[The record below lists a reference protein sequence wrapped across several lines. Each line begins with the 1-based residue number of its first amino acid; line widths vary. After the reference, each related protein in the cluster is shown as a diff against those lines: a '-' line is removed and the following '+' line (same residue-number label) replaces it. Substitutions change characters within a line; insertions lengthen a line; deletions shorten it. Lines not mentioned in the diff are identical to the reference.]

1 MIFNDESRTCTRR
14 IQMKPTKLQW
24 EDVSKFEEIEGYGKS
39 IWKNKDKYYLVSEE
53 GTVASWLVVYELP
66 QELFTLLESGER
78 TIREVSYRIKNHRWP
93 PIEEEKKASEKQFI
107 EESPTSL
114 IDLPET
120 RELFTQEELERLIP
134 IAEQMWID
142 WRGKLPD
149 DYVSP
154 IK

>member
-1 MIFNDESRTCTRR
+1 
-14 IQMKPTKLQW
+14 MKPTKLEW
-24 EDVSKFEEIEGYGKS
+24 EDVIQFEEVKGYGQH
-39 IWKNKDKYYLVSEE
+39 IWRDGNHLYDVDEE
-53 GTVASWLVVYELP
+53 GGIAPQRVVYELP
-66 QELFTLLESGER
+66 NELFALLESGER
-78 TIREVSYRIKNHRWP
+78 TLLEISWKIKHDRWP
-93 PIEEEKKASEKQFI
+93 PTEEEKKASEKRFI

-154 IK
+154 LK

>member
-1 MIFNDESRTCTRR
+1 
-14 IQMKPTKLQW
+14 MKPTNLEW
-24 EDVSKFEEIEGYGKS
+24 EDVIQFEEVEGYGKS
-39 IWKNKDKYYLVSEE
+39 IWKNEDKYYLVSEE

-66 QELFTLLESGER
+66 NELFALLESGER
-78 TIREVSYRIKNHRWP
+78 TELEVLNKLQTDRWP
-93 PIEEEKKASEKQFI
+93 PTEEEKKANEKRFI

-154 IK
+154 LK